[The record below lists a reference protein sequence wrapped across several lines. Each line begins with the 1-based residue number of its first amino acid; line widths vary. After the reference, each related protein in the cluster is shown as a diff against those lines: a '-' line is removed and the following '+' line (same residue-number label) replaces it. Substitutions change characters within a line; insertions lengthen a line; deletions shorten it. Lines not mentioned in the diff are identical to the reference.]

1 MPEITIIL
9 GPQGQIETQVP
20 SGSFAGGK
28 AAIEAL
34 LAALGQQMPLRN
46 VSEVEAHRPED
57 AAEVEQQGVH
67 THPHLHGGTSY
78 GH

>member
-9 GPQGQIETQVP
+9 GPQGQIETQVQ

-34 LAALGQQMPLRN
+34 FAALGQQMPLLN

-57 AAEVEQQGVH
+57 ATEAEQGVH

>member
-9 GPQGQIETQVP
+9 GPQGQIETQVQ

-34 LAALGQQMPLRN
+34 FAALGQQMPLLN
-46 VSEVEAHRPED
+46 VSEVEAHRAED
-57 AAEVEQQGVH
+57 ATEAEQHGVH
-67 THPHLHGGTSY
+67 LHPHLHGGKPN
-78 GH
+78 G